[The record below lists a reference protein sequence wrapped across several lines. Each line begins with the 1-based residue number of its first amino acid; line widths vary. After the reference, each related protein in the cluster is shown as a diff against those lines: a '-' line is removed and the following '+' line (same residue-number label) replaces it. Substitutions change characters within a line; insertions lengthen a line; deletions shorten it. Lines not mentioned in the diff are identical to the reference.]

1 MSGPEIKA
9 RLSLDSSQFSA
20 GIDGA
25 NKKAAKVFGKGFGV
39 GRTGFMAFDAIS
51 TAIEESNGSFKQFS
65 KNMAATGAMAAG
77 VIGIAKAWEFLSN
90 TIKEVDANL
99 KDFNAKGKF
108 GTFLWTLGIGG
119 LEVDKAKRQE
129 SADNRKQDAIARAA
143 KAIKGPD
150 AEERVL
156 RWMRANKVGEN
167 EDVRI
172 AERLRMEQDADSTKS
187 IRSDV
192 KTDQFARVGLGVAYN
207 GGMDFARRTADN
219 TASMVQLLEA
229 FVAGRLTV
237 VNGMPAAQ

>member
-25 NKKAAKVFGKGFGV
+25 NKKAAKIFGKGFGV
-39 GRTGFMAFDAIS
+39 GKTGFMAFDAIS

-119 LEVDKAKRQE
+119 LEIDKAKRQE
-129 SADNRKQDAIARAA
+129 AADNQKQDAIARAA

-156 RWMRANKVGEN
+156 RWMRANNVGQN

-172 AERLRMEQDADSTKS
+172 AERLRMEQGVDDRQKQREQIMGAGS
-187 IRSDV
+187 RSLGLN
-192 KTDQFARVGLGVAYN
+192 VGLGN
-207 GGMDFARRTADN
+207 GVVDYFRSVADN
-219 TASMVQLLEA
+219 TLETVNLLTQVRDNLIVGGVPA
-229 FVAGRLTV
+229 RAG
-237 VNGMPAAQ
+237 